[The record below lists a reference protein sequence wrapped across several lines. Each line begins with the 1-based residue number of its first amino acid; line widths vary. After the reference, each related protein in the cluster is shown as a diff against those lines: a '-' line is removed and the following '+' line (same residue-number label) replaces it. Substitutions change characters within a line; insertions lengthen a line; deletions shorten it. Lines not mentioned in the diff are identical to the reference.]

1 MGSEW
6 ARDAERQ
13 AQMLTRDLSEVGL
26 PKAYKVEYQ
35 RREARFALKTRGETL
50 YFAARDFEGTNG
62 PDWLALRLAVLSSA
76 ATSARPRAAPRGH
89 DDLTSD
95 GPESF

>member
-6 ARDAERQ
+6 AREAERQ

-35 RREARFALKTRGETL
+35 RREARFALRTRGETV
-50 YFAARDFEGTNG
+50 YFAAREFEGTNG

-76 ATSARPRAAPRGH
+76 ASSARPRAAPQGH
-89 DDLTSD
+89 EGLTGD
-95 GPESF
+95 APESA